1 MQAGWE
7 REYIEFV
14 SARLPAMRRLA
25 YLLCGD
31 GHHADDLVQQVFTAL
46 FVHWGQARAAT
57 HLDGYVRRMVVRAFL
72 DERRRAW
79 SRRVALTASVPERP
93 ASDGPDL
100 AERTA
105 VRDALVRVPPRQRAV
120 LVLRY
125 LCDLPVADVAA
136 ILDCSPGT
144 VKSQASHGLAA
155 LRRLLGEPAASARV
169 RSREGNG

>member
-1 MQAGWE
+1 VQADRE
-7 REYIEFV
+7 REYVEFV

-31 GHHADDLVQQVFTAL
+31 GHHADDLVQQAFTAL
-46 FVHWGQARAAT
+46 FVHWHRARAAA
-57 HLDGYVRRMVVRAFL
+57 HLDGYVRRMVVRTFL
-72 DERRRAW
+72 NERRRAW
-79 SRRVALTASVPERP
+79 SRRVDLTACVPEWP
-93 ASDGPDL
+93 AQDGPDL

-105 VRDALVRVPPRQRAV
+105 VRDALAQVPPRQRAV

-125 LCDLPVADVAA
+125 LCDLPVAEVAA

-155 LRRLLGEPAASARV
+155 LRRLFGEPAASVRV
-169 RSREGNG
+169 QSREGSG